1 MIMLTCI
8 IAFKRGDDP
17 VRKRAFHLTYTKL
30 ILQESLMI
38 VSVSVNAAS
47 LIQEDY
53 NFLDRFGIQK
63 MLLYYNLSALLAITS
78 LYQ

>member
-1 MIMLTCI
+1 
-8 IAFKRGDDP
+8 
-17 VRKRAFHLTYTKL
+17 
-30 ILQESLMI
+30 MI

>member
-1 MIMLTCI
+1 
-8 IAFKRGDDP
+8 
-17 VRKRAFHLTYTKL
+17 
-30 ILQESLMI
+30 MI

-53 NFLDRFGIQK
+53 NFLDCFDIQK